1 MSERGRT
8 DMEGRREEGASDR
21 RQRREKRDEEQ
32 RDIKKGESHRCTKC
46 TLYIF
51 DAQKKRKLS
60 MVR

>member
-1 MSERGRT
+1 MR
-8 DMEGRREEGASDR
+8 EGGQIWREEERRVRVTEDR
-21 RQRREKRDEEQ
+21 GGRKRDEEQ

-46 TLYIF
+46 TIYIF